1 MAAILEDIRTLTAR
15 TGGGLR
21 AFTAPD
27 GNRWI
32 EQNPKRS
39 SGWAKLAQQGRQIAW
54 EFGPGRDYGYTGR
67 VMVDGKVMTKAQT
80 IEALWARGS
89 NEKSAHLR

>member
-1 MAAILEDIRTLTAR
+1 MGAILEDIRTWTES
-15 TGGGLR
+15 TGSGLR
-21 AFTAPD
+21 TFTAPD

-54 EFGPGRDYGYTGR
+54 EFGPGRDHGYTGR
-67 VMVDGKVMTKAQT
+67 VMKIFRPVPAGVVMMR
-80 IEALWARGS
+80 LSMR
-89 NEKSAHLR
+89 